1 MLQGRLLGAINAPVT
16 MMTDQREHQQQVTGF
31 AEGAMW
37 KQLKHNNEPVE
48 EPNKNSN
55 LVGPTVPL
63 GEKEFKKYDFTEK
76 FDRPPFIAT
85 SPAIQLGRNGKPIK
99 DNRGNI
105 KYIDEVREEG

>member
-1 MLQGRLLGAINAPVT
+1 MNGKKEVLQGRLLGAINTPVT
-16 MMTDQREHQQQVTGF
+16 TMTDQREHQQQVMGF

-55 LVGPTVPL
+55 SVGPTVPL

-76 FDRPPFIAT
+76 FD
-85 SPAIQLGRNGKPIK
+85 
-99 DNRGNI
+99 
-105 KYIDEVREEG
+105 